1 MTIFCGVHRFAFYC
15 DSLFSYLI
23 GCTSVSLLF
32 GGLVGGLFVWKNF
45 GGGFVVAVVFGILH
59 ER

>member
-1 MTIFCGVHRFAFYC
+1 MSIFCGVHRFAFYC
-15 DSLFSYLI
+15 DSLFGYLVS
-23 GCTSVSLLF
+23 CTSESLLLGIER
-32 GGLVGGLFVWKNF
+32 GGFLYGKNF

>member
-1 MTIFCGVHRFAFYC
+1 M
-15 DSLFSYLI
+15 
-23 GCTSVSLLF
+23 SLLF